1 MVTIRRYRNNRK
13 LYDTAR
19 SRYVTLD
26 DIAALVVRGEPVR
39 VVDSETGEDITTA
52 TLAQVLFE
60 SERLRA
66 RLPSA
71 LLADLIR
78 RAATGRA
85 APAGLPRDT
94 RERLRAI
101 LERLVADVPVSRALA
116 ALDARVS
123 ALEAALGRAERPARA
138 RARRAT

>member
-26 DIAALVVRGEPVR
+26 DIAALVLRGEPVR

-85 APAGLPRDT
+85 TPAGLPRDT

-101 LERLVADVPVSRALA
+101 LDRLVADVPVSRALA

-123 ALEAALGRAERPARA
+123 ALEAALGRAERPARG